1 MQLLTVSQI
10 NAYLRQMLSADEVLR
25 DIWVQGEI
33 SNFKRAASGHCYFSL
48 KEQNA
53 VLRAAM
59 WRSYAERQT
68 ALPANGD
75 AVLAHGS
82 ISFYEAGGDVQ
93 LYVDTIRPA
102 GVGLLHARFEQLKQ
116 QLDAEGLF
124 DANRKRELPFL
135 PRRVGIV
142 TSPQAAALRDI
153 LTVLERRCPL
163 VEVLLSPCL
172 VQGDQAPADIVRAL
186 NALAPAGVDV
196 ILLARGGGSIED
208 LWAFN
213 EEIVARAVFAC
224 PVPVITG
231 VGHESDTTIVDYVAD
246 ERAPTPSVAAELAVP
261 EREELYAAL
270 SSLRLYLDEAI
281 ETTIGTRR
289 ERLDDTHDCL
299 QRYHPAARLHS
310 ARQQVDDVQ
319 RRATAQ
325 ITHRLGLQRA
335 RLEGIRAHLYALS
348 PQATLK
354 RGYAI
359 VRRTDDDR
367 RIITRADQAAPG
379 DTLTLTLYDGT
390 LAVVVRETGEDEDRA
405 GA

>member
-25 DIWVQGEI
+25 DIWIQGEV

-124 DANRKRELPFL
+124 DDSRKREPPFL
-135 PRRVGIV
+135 PRRIGIV

-153 LTVLERRCPL
+153 LTVLERRCPM

-172 VQGDQAPADIVRAL
+172 VQGEHAPADIVRAL
-186 NALAPAGVDV
+186 TALAPAGVDV

-246 ERAPTPSVAAELAVP
+246 LRAPTPSVAAEVAVP
-261 EREELYAAL
+261 DRDELENAL
-270 SSLRLYLDEAI
+270 ASLRLYLDEAMGDI
-281 ETTIGTRR
+281 IAARR
-289 ERLDDTHDCL
+289 GRFDATHERLL
-299 QRYHPAARLHS
+299 RLHPAARLHS
-310 ARQQVDDVQ
+310 NRQHVDDLL

-325 ITHRLGLQRA
+325 ITYRLGMHRA
-335 RLEGIRAHLYALS
+335 RLEGTRAHLHALS

-359 VRRTDDDR
+359 VRRSDDGR
-367 RIITRADQAAPG
+367 VITEAARAAPG
-379 DTLTLTLYDGT
+379 DALTLTLHDGT
-390 LAVVVRETGEDEDRA
+390 LAVEVRGEGEA
-405 GA
+405 